1 MQKPLTLTRA
11 RSYLQGQ
18 EQQDPL
24 QSLPHNLLQM
34 DVVSVHISMHRLR
47 AQEAV
52 QAAQPC
58 NGRWGVGVCCNGY
71 MRLGIT
77 METTPTRVLEP

>member
-18 EQQDPL
+18 EEQDPL

-52 QAAQPC
+52 QAALKAAVQRAMGC
-58 NGRWGVGVCCNGY
+58 W
-71 MRLGIT
+71 
-77 METTPTRVLEP
+77 RVL